1 MAQHVDEAYADRVFT
16 QLSTMTIELDPDPLI
31 YGPKRLNGKVADC
44 RNLLKICESTFLDVS
59 QRLHSASR
67 ALRIEETSFEMQR
80 KHMLAT
86 DPLVRAERSVSDRDA
101 AATMKLRVEARE
113 IDDLRMQ
120 VADLESILRVVKA
133 KRADLKDTQGRLRD
147 QMNLCR
153 EELSLNQRWGS
164 KAPPGATVNIDK
176 PAGPKITDVGHML
189 ATAENEVDIAGLAED
204 AFDDAPEAASA
215 EPEVVV
221 EPEAPEESEE
231 APEAT
236 LEPDDEDPLAGLDEA
251 LAEAASSDEG
261 EESEEDPAP
270 VEEPLAPSVEQLFD
284 VVDADEALTPKLPQ
298 GTGSDASV
306 DAMLAQVNVAKPG
319 GRRELEDLDDDAI
332 NQLLGQF

>member
-1 MAQHVDEAYADRVFT
+1 VAHHVDEAYADQVFT
-16 QLSTMTIELDPDPLI
+16 QLGSMTIELDADPLV

-44 RNLLKICESTFLDVS
+44 RNLLNICESTFLDVS
-59 QRLHSASR
+59 QRLHGASR
-67 ALRIEETSFEMQR
+67 ALRIAETSFEMQR

-101 AATMKLRVEARE
+101 AATMKLRAEAKE

-176 PAGPKITDVGHML
+176 PAGPKVTDVGHML
-189 ATAENEVDIAGLAED
+189 ATAEEEIDIAGLVEEED
-204 AFDDAPEAASA
+204 TPEEAA
-215 EPEVVV
+215 EVAPV

-231 APEAT
+231 AHEAA
-236 LEPDDEDPLAGLDEA
+236 LEPDDEDPFAGLDDA
-251 LAEAASSDEG
+251 IGEAASADDPEG
-261 EESEEDPAP
+261 EDEAILPVEEDPAP
-270 VEEPLAPSVEQLFD
+270 SVDLLFE
-284 VVDADEALTPKLPQ
+284 VADAEDTKAPKLPQ

-306 DAMLAQVNVAKPG
+306 DALLAQVDVAKPG
-319 GRRELEDLDDDAI
+319 GRKALEDLDDDAI